1 MTKGAALLLGLG
13 ISLAALLYG
22 GIWEYGDG
30 FLFNRF
36 TGNVIYVRLPDS
48 DPLDHTNHLTTG
60 REAFPVRIVTPG
72 ARRSGAPAGK
82 LHAPGTS
89 PSSRI

>member
-1 MTKGAALLLGLG
+1 MTKGAAFLLGLG
-13 ISLAALLYG
+13 ISVAALLYG

-48 DPLDHTNHLTTG
+48 DPLDHTNYLATG
-60 REAFPVRIVTPG
+60 REAFPVRIVTPR
-72 ARRSGAPAGK
+72 ARHSGRPAGK
-82 LHAPGTS
+82 LHDPSTS
-89 PSSRI
+89 AGPRI